1 MYYLNLYIKNS
12 SANDEMA
19 QWVEALVTKPDHLS
33 LIPGTPTAGENRL
46 LSRPL
51 MATSMPHP
59 HTNKELTVK
68 KKLFLW
74 GIHCSVLYA

>member
-1 MYYLNLYIKNS
+1 MHFLLLRYSLR
-12 SANDEMA
+12 ANEMA